1 VKVVKMKDKV
11 VDQEKLMTAV
21 TGRFYVVLKWT
32 DGNGSHHFIFY
43 FCQPF

>member
-1 VKVVKMKDKV
+1 MKVVKMNDEM

-32 DGNGSHHFIFY
+32 DDKV
-43 FCQPF
+43 